1 MPAAP
6 TVLAAAAHGA
16 APRSPRSGWR
26 ADATDTLE
34 TLERA
39 LDDLVVRGLS
49 AARPDDV
56 RVLAHAKETFASAG
70 AAHLVAGLS
79 DLLDRHNGGDV
90 GAARALLHLQSTL
103 RVFERFLSLEAA
115 CDACAADADD
125 HADHAVDDDHA
136 FDDGSDDDSDDDGD
150 DDALDGDDDAPTA
163 GARAIAAPPPRLPQA
178 EIDKLLP
185 VLQALG
191 KALEDLVQAGLVT
204 ASSATKEKIELCF
217 KEASRLKLGR
227 VAASLRYANEEIQ
240 RYLDGAPTFSAKR
253 LALFLNRSWILARGL
268 DRALREKSDVALARL
283 LLTAVPRV
291 VDSVTV
297 VCVGVRKR
305 VPQGVAV
312 CAFDFHCRVVS
323 GGGVDVGAPL
333 IWSHIVARKDPNI
346 QPEALLHLELKPQGL
361 KPVELMTRHAFTFTS
376 CALTDDGRGGVRLT
390 FSPETRVQKGAPTTG
405 RAVALSDRHALAR
418 RYQAHSPS
426 PLDLEV
432 ELADEVCV
440 ALKRVAAP
448 AARGDKADVD
458 VAAAVVAFGAGD
470 DAVDIEVDIPVAR
483 TEEAKELRGML
494 RQWVERPP
502 QAPVFGV
509 LHVDHCRMVFVPLS
523 IVDDAGPRPVMV
535 STAEI
540 DLKVLMK
547 TLF

>member
-1 MPAAP
+1 VAVAPAP
-6 TVLAAAAHGA
+6 V
-16 APRSPRSGWR
+16 APRAPRSGWR

-49 AARPDDV
+49 AARPDDL
-56 RVLAHAKETFASAG
+56 RVLAHAKETFENAG

-115 CDACAADADD
+115 VDACAAADVDDADD
-125 HADHAVDDDHA
+125 DADADDVDDDA
-136 FDDGSDDDSDDDGD
+136 D
-150 DDALDGDDDAPTA
+150 DDADDIDDADDVDDAPTAA

-268 DRALREKSDVALARL
+268 DRALREKNDVALARL

-312 CAFDFHCRVVS
+312 CAFDFHCRVVA

-376 CALTDDGRGGVRLT
+376 CALTDDGRGGVRLA
-390 FSPETRVQKGAPTTG
+390 FSPDTRVQKGPPTTG
-405 RAVALSDRHALAR
+405 RAVGRTDRRTLAR
-418 RYQAHSPS
+418 RYQAHTPS

-448 AARGDKADVD
+448 AARADKADVD
-458 VAAAVVAFGAGD
+458 VATAVIAFGDAAG
-470 DAVDIEVDIPVAR
+470 AGVDVEVDIPVAR
-483 TEEAKELRGML
+483 TEEAKELRTAL

-509 LHVDHCRMVFVPLS
+509 LHVDHCRWVFVPLS
-523 IVDDAGPRPVMV
+523 IVDDDGPKPVMV
-535 STAEI
+535 STAEV
-540 DLKVLMK
+540 DLKALMK
-547 TLF
+547 SLF